1 MAKLTYRQAAE
12 VLGITRLSLTCG
24 VGRTTPPSE
33 MDVAVVLA
41 LDMAVQAL
49 VEKSEQEKTKK
60 ATSRVP
66 T

>member
-1 MAKLTYRQAAE
+1 MVKLTYRQAAE

-24 VGRTTPPSE
+24 VGRKTPPTE

-49 VEKSEQEKTKK
+49 VEKSEQEKIKK
-60 ATSRVP
+60 APSRMP
-66 T
+66 A